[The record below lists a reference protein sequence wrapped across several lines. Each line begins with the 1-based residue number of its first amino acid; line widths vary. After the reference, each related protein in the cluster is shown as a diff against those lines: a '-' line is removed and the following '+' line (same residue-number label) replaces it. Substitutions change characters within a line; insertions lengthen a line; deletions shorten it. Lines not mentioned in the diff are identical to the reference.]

1 MGSLTSP
8 NLEVSPLVSPGEK
21 GLFLSTRLTKNPSV
35 FLLAYN
41 FSREDVTLHGELCL
55 FITT

>member
-21 GLFLSTRLTKNPSV
+21 GLFWSTRLIKNPSV
-35 FLLAYN
+35 FLLAHN
-41 FSREDVTLHGELCL
+41 ISREKMTLHGELCL